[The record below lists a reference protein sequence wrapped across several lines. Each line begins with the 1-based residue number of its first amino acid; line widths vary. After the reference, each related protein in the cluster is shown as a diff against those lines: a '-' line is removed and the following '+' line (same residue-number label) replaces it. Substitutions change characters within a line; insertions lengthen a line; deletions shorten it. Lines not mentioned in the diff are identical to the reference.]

1 MSPPGGSGSREVTV
15 TPLTGRQSRQFHG
28 LGMDCGWNQIGVGGV
43 HNSMDFVREP
53 RVPVPSMT
61 RGPVVV
67 DAPPQIPAATPA
79 NLLARLLPAAML
91 AAAIG
96 MMAVYFTSGAQT
108 MRNPMYLFFPV
119 MMLTSVVGT
128 LVYGARGTNRTADI
142 NKDRQ
147 KYLNYLDTLDQAI
160 TSTADAQR
168 RSLGWC
174 HPEPRV
180 ALDPGRGQK
189 DVGAKA
195 RRSGLLPSPAGHR
208 RPTTVDGVDE
218 PDLSSVDELDPVTVT
233 AMQSLI
239 RSRSTL
245 ADTPIALALN
255 RFSVVTVDGDMQ
267 VARALLR
274 SLICQLAILH
284 GPDHI
289 VIDAVVGAETSNEWD
304 WLKWLPHYQ
313 HVLGPTGGVEQR
325 HVVVILDGG
334 ALVGPRK
341 RALPVEFRPPSSRSE
356 RRWRRP
362 LTTKR
367 LHLHVDAETVAVR
380 AQDGDEVIAR
390 PDLLYDDPGIGVCSA
405 SHAVPSRGGQ
415 SHGAARLA
423 GPDGDRYTPFRS
435 RGVLGRQQMTA
446 ISGRCP

>member
-1 MSPPGGSGSREVTV
+1 MCISAGSVRSMAQCVSAVQTATVSGHSESGIDPPSVSDVAAGAAPGSREVTV
-15 TPLTGRQSRQFHG
+15 TPLTGRQSRQLHA
-28 LGMDCGWNQIGVGGV
+28 LGMDGGWNQIGDGDV

-53 RVPVPSMT
+53 RLPVPPMT
-61 RGPVVV
+61 HGPVVV

-79 NLLARLLPAAML
+79 NLLARLLPVAML

-142 NKDRQ
+142 NKDRR
-147 KYLNYLDTLDQAI
+147 KYLNYLDALDRAI

-180 ALDPGRGQK
+180 LWTLAGGR
-189 DVGAKA
+189 
-195 RRSGLLPSPAGHR
+195 RMWER
-208 RPTTVDGVDE
+208 RPEDPDYCLLRLGIGDQPLSTALIE

-239 RSRSTL
+239 RSRSAL
-245 ADTPIALALN
+245 ADTPITLALH

-274 SLICQLAILH
+274 SLICQLAVLH

-289 VIDAVVGAETSNEWD
+289 VIDAVVSAETSNEWD
-304 WLKWLPHYQ
+304 WLKWLPHHQ
-313 HVLGPTGGVEQR
+313 HVLPEGGVEQR
-325 HVVVILDGG
+325 HVVMILDGG
-334 ALVGPRK
+334 DLVGPRK
-341 RALPVEFRPPSSRSE
+341 RAL
-356 RRWRRP
+356 
-362 LTTKR
+362 
-367 LHLHVDAETVAVR
+367 
-380 AQDGDEVIAR
+380 
-390 PDLLYDDPGIGVCSA
+390 
-405 SHAVPSRGGQ
+405 RG
-415 SHGAARLA
+415 
-423 GPDGDRYTPFRS
+423 
-435 RGVLGRQQMTA
+435 
-446 ISGRCP
+446 